1 VMASVFS
8 YFDMI
13 GAPHF
18 MQKYKVQPGTNEPV
32 DMDKFKRL
40 MKTVFINFW
49 IVGPLYAHV
58 MYSALQW
65 RGYSDVRVLPE
76 FHVVL
81 LEFVVFL
88 IVEEIGFFYA
98 HWMFHHK
105 SVRFHWLYFRRK
117 MLHKLLFSRFT
128 STFTRSTTSGQHP

>member
-1 VMASVFS
+1 VFS

-49 IVGPLYAHV
+49 IVGPLYAHALF
-58 MYSALQW
+58 SALQW
-65 RGYSDVRVLPE
+65 RGYSDVRVLPK

-81 LEFVVFL
+81 LEFFVFL
-88 IVEEIGFFYA
+88 IVAEVGFFYA
-98 HWMFHHK
+98 HWMLHHK
-105 SVRFHWLYFRRK
+105 SVRFHWICFKGVR
-117 MLHKLLFSRFT
+117 
-128 STFTRSTTSGQHP
+128 